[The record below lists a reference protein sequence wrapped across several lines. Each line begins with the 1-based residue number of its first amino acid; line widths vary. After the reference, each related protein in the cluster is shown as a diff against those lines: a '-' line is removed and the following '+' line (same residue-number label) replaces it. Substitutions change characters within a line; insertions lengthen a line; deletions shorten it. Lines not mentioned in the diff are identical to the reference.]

1 MDLDDFRKTT
11 LAHDTL
17 LSLLGVESITGA
29 YAWAPEWESIRLPE
43 GYVKPSKEAFE
54 TKFKELVDAEP
65 WNVLRKERNKRLAE
79 CDWVA
84 IKALTTDIPVS
95 DEWKAYMSSLRD
107 LPANT
112 TDPANPV
119 WPTPPE

>member
-1 MDLDDFRKTT
+1 MDLDPLRKTT
-11 LAHDTL
+11 LAHDAL

-29 YAWAPEWESIRLPE
+29 YAWSPEWECIRLPE
-43 GYVKPSKEAFE
+43 DYVKPSKEAFE

-65 WNVLRKERNKRLAE
+65 WNILRKERNKRLAE
-79 CDWVA
+79 SDWVV
-84 IKALTTDIPVS
+84 IKALTTDTQVS

-107 LPANT
+107 LPVNT

>member
-1 MDLDDFRKTT
+1 MDLDPLRKAN
-11 LAHDTL
+11 LAHDAL

-29 YAWAPEWESIRLPE
+29 YAWAPEWEGITLPE
-43 GYVKPSKEAFE
+43 DYVKPSKEAFE

-65 WNVLRKERNKRLAE
+65 WIILRKERNKRLAE
-79 CDWVA
+79 SDWVV
-84 IKALTTDIPVS
+84 IKALTTDTQVS